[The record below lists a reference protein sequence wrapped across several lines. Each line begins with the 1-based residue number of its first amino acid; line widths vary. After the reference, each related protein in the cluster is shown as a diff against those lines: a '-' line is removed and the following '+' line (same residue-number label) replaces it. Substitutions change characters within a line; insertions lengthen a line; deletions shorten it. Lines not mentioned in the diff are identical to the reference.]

1 MKMKKYVIISSAFLL
16 LCGCAQ
22 PKNQLQFSPNQTP
35 VMEKRDLIGRSAGEV
50 IETFGTPRTVL
61 TEKPHQVWTYR
72 KNQCITLVYFDE
84 SERVCFAEERGTCPA
99 VIALN
104 EMKENNNGTE
114 GDA

>member
-1 MKMKKYVIISSAFLL
+1 MKKQYIVIGALLL

-22 PKNQLQFSPNQTP
+22 PKNQLAFSPNQTP
-35 VMEKRDLIGRSAGEV
+35 VMEKRELIGRSAGEV

-72 KNQCITLVYFDE
+72 KDQCVTLVYFDE
-84 SERVCFAEERGTCPA
+84 SERVCFAEERGACPA
-99 VIALN
+99 VVALN
-104 EMKENNNGTE
+104 EIKEKSNGTK

>member
-1 MKMKKYVIISSAFLL
+1 MKKQYITVAIFLL

-22 PKNQLQFSPNQTP
+22 PKNQLAFSPNQTP
-35 VMEKRDLIGRSAGEV
+35 VFEKKELIGRSAGEV

-84 SERVCFAEERGTCPA
+84 SEKVCFAEERGACPT
-99 VIALN
+99 VMALS
-104 EMKENNNGTE
+104 EMKENDNGTK